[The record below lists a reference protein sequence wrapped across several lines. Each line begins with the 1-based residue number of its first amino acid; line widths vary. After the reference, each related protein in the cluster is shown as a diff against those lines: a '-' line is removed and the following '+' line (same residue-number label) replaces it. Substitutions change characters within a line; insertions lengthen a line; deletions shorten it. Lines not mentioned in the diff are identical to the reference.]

1 MMEGM
6 GKAISL
12 LFFILSVITII
23 TNAQVICVF
32 IVNNVKL
39 GVNN

>member
-1 MMEGM
+1 MEGM

-12 LFFILSVITII
+12 LFFILFAITII
-23 TNAQVICVF
+23 ANAQVICVF